1 MSLFRIS
8 IFLIA
13 LAALSA
19 CAAANAPELFSKELN
34 LYSFS
39 EYIPADLIAGFEKET
54 GVRIHLE
61 TYATNEELLANLT
74 NNPRRYDVIVPSD
87 YAVEILL
94 QQDAL
99 LPLDLSRIPNY
110 INIDPPFLAPY
121 FDTGGATSGGRRP
134 TFRSAKYT
142 LPYQWGTTGFA
153 FNSTKLNFT
162 PSSWNDLWRPELK
175 GRVVVLD
182 DAREMM
188 GIALLALGYDRND
201 TTQLHL
207 QQAHDK
213 LLELAPSLIR
223 IDAQT
228 PEKAL
233 LDGDAWAGVVYNGN
247 AVLAAR
253 ENADIAFLYPKEGGN
268 IWFDNLAVPKGAPH
282 PDAAHAFINYVLE
295 PKAGALITRD
305 FPYGNP
311 NRAAIDYLQQNNR
324 ALYDDY
330 VSSYANP
337 APIALT
343 TLKFIENVPASTA
356 SLYEQYWLQVKQAAT
371 P

>member
-1 MSLFRIS
+1 MSRFRLV
-8 IFLIA
+8 LIA
-13 LAALSA
+13 LALLSA
-19 CAAANAPELFSKELN
+19 CASFNTPQLGSQELN

-39 EYIPADLIAGFEKET
+39 EYIPADLVSGFEKET
-54 GVRIHLE
+54 GVRVNLE
-61 TYATNEELLANLT
+61 TYATNEEMLANLKT
-74 NNPRRYDVIVPSD
+74 RAQYYDVIVPSD

-94 QQDAL
+94 QREGL
-99 LPLDLSRIPNY
+99 LPLDLARIPNY
-110 INIDPPFLAPY
+110 TNIDPPFLTPY
-121 FDTGGATSGGRRP
+121 FDTGGATPGGRRP
-134 TFRSAKYT
+134 TFSRAKFT

-153 FNSTKLNFT
+153 FNASKLNFT
-162 PSSWNDLWRPELK
+162 PTSWNDLWRPELK

-182 DAREMM
+182 DAREML
-188 GIALLALGYDRND
+188 GVALLALGYDRND
-201 TTQLHL
+201 TTQAHL
-207 QQAHDK
+207 LEAHDK
-213 LLELAPSLIR
+213 LVELAPSMIR

-233 LDGDAWAGVVYNGN
+233 LDGDAWAGVMYNGN

-253 ENADIAFLYPKEGGN
+253 ENPDISFLYPQEGGN

-311 NRAAIDYLQQNNR
+311 NRAAINYLEQNNR

-343 TLKFIENVPASTA
+343 TLEFIENVPASTA
-356 SLYEQYWLQVKQAAT
+356 ALYEQYWLQVKQAAT